1 MPPHDAVWAVQQYE
15 AVRSLLPKAAMP
27 AQSIHADG
35 LIEIADHFDVFLLDA
50 FGVLNV
56 GDVAIAGA
64 VQRVQMLKNMGKQ
77 VLVLT
82 NGACFPVEQALK
94 KFRDF
99 GFSFELKDIVSS
111 RDALAASLPSLPD
124 NGYWGVMSTQN
135 SQVETLGI
143 PWLSLQN
150 DRSAYDEASGFI
162 LLSTLEWTEVQQ
174 MFLQESLAK
183 VARPILVGNPD
194 IVAPRGRYLSLEPGY
209 YGHKLGSELKIQA
222 KFFGKP
228 FTNIYD
234 LAFSRLPNIDPS
246 RVVMVGDTLHTD
258 VLGGAAYGIKTAL
271 VTDHG
276 LFSGY
281 DYKKFIEQT
290 QIVPDFIIPTI

>member
-1 MPPHDAVWAVQQYE
+1 MGQLSNMSERDAVWALQQYE
-15 AVRSLLPKAAMP
+15 AIRSVLPAAHMP
-27 AQSIHADG
+27 KKSVHAENLG
-35 LIEIADHFDVFLLDA
+35 EIADLFDTFLLDA

-56 GDVAIAGA
+56 GDTAIAGA
-64 VQRVQMLKNMGKQ
+64 AQRAQMLKDMGKD

-82 NGACFPVEQALK
+82 NGACFPAEQALK
-94 KFRDF
+94 KFLSF
-99 GFSFELKDIVSS
+99 GIPLELTDIVSS
-111 RDALAASLPSLPD
+111 RAALATGIPP
-124 NGYWGVMSTQN
+124 VMSTQN
-135 SQVETLGI
+135 SHVETLGI
-143 PWLSLQN
+143 PWKRLEN
-150 DRSAYDEASGFI
+150 DMSIYDAASGFI
-162 LLSTLEWTEVQQ
+162 LLSTLEWTEAQQ
-174 MFLQESLAK
+174 MLLQESLAK